1 MTDVSQEYMKT
12 DDDLDIGEFCEFDNH
27 DEHPPPAT
35 DDPQGAELTQGANIG
50 ASAGPD
56 YLDMAKLKFNGTG
69 APEKFIELAAGL
81 HVFRDA
87 LDSPRCNTPSRE
99 ATIREGISSLV
110 DGSLTELVAAISLEV
125 NQVAALALEI
135 RTLAPEAFDAW
146 VKRQF
151 TIGRPLA
158 MMSAK
163 RKALDLARERFIE
176 DQLEKGRLVAGTIMT
191 AAQQYENFVGIARLA
206 LEHDL
211 NITTIDE
218 QVELDLALNDF
229 ITARRISFMA
239 QSLISPLGLRIKDL
253 GESMKLLAQVQK
265 YDKSF
270 QVTIDRMRARN
281 RRKLKT
287 VQLSVEKRV
296 TVAVTARAD
305 ESDGIRAMSA

>member
-1 MTDVSQEYMKT
+1 
-12 DDDLDIGEFCEFDNH
+12 
-27 DEHPPPAT
+27 
-35 DDPQGAELTQGANIG
+35 
-50 ASAGPD
+50 
-56 YLDMAKLKFNGTG
+56 
-69 APEKFIELAAGL
+69 
-81 HVFRDA
+81 
-87 LDSPRCNTPSRE
+87 
-99 ATIREGISSLV
+99 
-110 DGSLTELVAAISLEV
+110 
-125 NQVAALALEI
+125 
-135 RTLAPEAFDAW
+135 
-146 VKRQF
+146 
-151 TIGRPLA
+151 
-158 MMSAK
+158 
-163 RKALDLARERFIE
+163 LDLARERFIE

-239 QSLISPLGLRIKDL
+239 QSLISPLGVLRKDL

-287 VQLSVEKRV
+287 VQLTVEKRV